1 MRNQFADYSWR
12 RTKRSYAGRWVPW
25 VLTHGLSDSGEYK
38 RGWKLSSQN
47 SLDLLCLC
55 NKFSSLTPTCFIV
68 IVFGKF
74 CFVLKN
80 IASLSIFL
88 LLSICWVLEA
98 PVFYNACGFLKNSH
112 RMFSSTFLLIAS
124 IPSFDCCCY
133 FSQNRNVLVYR
144 YETCHT
150 SYWFTRCCC
159 LSAAPCLCLL
169 PRQSQR
175 WVAAL
180 NLKCISTSMALGKLL
195 LFYTAFA
202 CLEDQEPRL
211 LTFFSFSMNNYS
223 RIWDSWYTSLLH
235 SLPVPTCL
243 RPLFCNISI
252 YFEQRLKTK

>member
-1 MRNQFADYSWR
+1 MFYC
-12 RTKRSYAGRWVPW
+12 
-25 VLTHGLSDSGEYK
+25 DSV
-38 RGWKLSSQN
+38 WKV
-47 SLDLLCLC
+47 LLCF
-55 NKFSSLTPTCFIV
+55 KKHCFPEHIFAFKHLLSV
-68 IVFGKF
+68 RG
-74 CFVLKN
+74 
-80 IASLSIFL
+80 ASLLQCLRFPQKLPQNVFKYFFTYCKYPILWL
-88 LLSICWVLEA
+88 LL
-98 PVFYNACGFLKNSH
+98 
-112 RMFSSTFLLIAS
+112 LLFTKS
-124 IPSFDCCCY
+124 KM
-133 FSQNRNVLVYR
+133 LVYR
-144 YETCHT
+144 YETCDT

-180 NLKCISTSMALGKLL
+180 NLKCISTSKALGKLL

>member
-1 MRNQFADYSWR
+1 M
-12 RTKRSYAGRWVPW
+12 
-25 VLTHGLSDSGEYK
+25 LSV
-38 RGWKLSSQN
+38 RGASIWQCLRFPQKLPQN
-47 SLDLLCLC
+47 
-55 NKFSSLTPTCFIV
+55 
-68 IVFGKF
+68 
-74 CFVLKN
+74 VLKYFFTVCKYP
-80 IASLSIFL
+80 ILW
-88 LLSICWVLEA
+88 LLS
-98 PVFYNACGFLKNSH
+98 
-112 RMFSSTFLLIAS
+112 LL
-124 IPSFDCCCY
+124 FK
-133 FSQNRNVLVYR
+133 NRNVLVFR